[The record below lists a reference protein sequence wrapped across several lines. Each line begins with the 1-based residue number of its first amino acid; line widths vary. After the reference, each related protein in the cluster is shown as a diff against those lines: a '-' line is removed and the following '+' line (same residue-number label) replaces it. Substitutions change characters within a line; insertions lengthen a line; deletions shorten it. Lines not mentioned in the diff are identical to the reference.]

1 MLGICQKCGNT
12 QWDKEVQGNKI
23 ICPKCGN
30 CWTFKKLPVFIL
42 TGCSGIGKTTTAQEL
57 QRMTEKYVVL
67 DMDFLYN
74 IMNHPQS
81 LDDNYNMIEQ
91 ALSLSKNINQTGK
104 AVVWTCAGNL
114 EKFPRVYSARFFSDI
129 KVLALT
135 ASPEVIRKRMME
147 GRNIEDESWIQGSID
162 YNEYLRTHNSVEDT
176 KYDKMDCSAETPKEI
191 AEKVLEWLER
201 NR

>member
-57 QRMTEKYVVL
+57 QRMTDQYVVL

-81 LDDNYNMIEQ
+81 VDDNYNMIEQ

-104 AVVWTCAGNL
+104 SVVWTCAGNL

-135 ASPEVIRKRMME
+135 ASSEVIRKRMME

-162 YNEYLRTHNSVEDT
+162 YNEYLRTHNSIEDT